1 MSSAGFCERRWGM
14 PGEAVR
20 AAGCRCGGVV
30 SRIPAFLLC
39 VAALALFVALPYRS
53 LDSDVTTFG
62 IMGNDLL
69 RLGYLPSLTYGQN
82 YLFSFTP
89 YSYALLRWVFPGLDP
104 GLALVLGGAVF
115 SITGLWLLAESLLVL
130 LRGRGE
136 RPLLPLGLFCLAI
149 ASSSLYLFDIET
161 CSSIEMSLFLLGL
174 VFYAAARLEAGAT
187 RNPAAALTSW
197 WLLLGLA
204 TSATLYTRPQIALYG
219 IPLMVAFLAR
229 VRRLHGGR
237 VAKRRGVLLAA
248 GALAGYLP
256 MLAHH
261 VFRAA
266 DWPFRNHLHPK
277 LALLKTGDTAA
288 RFFKEVGARIF
299 GVCADHPVFSAISL
313 AWVALA
319 ILAFALAWRRNRSQP
334 GFVSALDAAWLIGS
348 LGIVLTMI
356 LVPAFV
362 MDGESRR
369 YCLHVLPATAWLFA
383 RFVPL
388 AGGGWSRWAAAM
400 FAMALA
406 AASVPVWTSRID
418 SETLRNEGIRDIRDR
433 FLPELMESQAV
444 IITDYWD
451 AYLLAFLADGKIK
464 IEAFPWHSVRTYGLV
479 GRDEMRRRTLWL
491 VRTGFR
497 QSTEEKLV
505 KELGPGVLDRVTA
518 QDMREPLL
526 GHACQLW
533 NLGDPESA
541 VALMQKFRK
550 QYFARPYPPGSG
562 GGEVP

>member
-1 MSSAGFCERRWGM
+1 MFAET
-14 PGEAVR
+14 AR
-20 AAGCRCGGVV
+20 AAGCRPGGVL

-89 YSYALLRWVFPGLDP
+89 YSYALLRWVFPGLEP
-104 GLALVLGGAVF
+104 GLALVLGGAMF
-115 SITGLWLLAESLLVL
+115 SIPGLWLLAESLLVL

-136 RPLLPLGLFCLAI
+136 NPLLPLGLFCLAI

-187 RNPAAALTSW
+187 RNPAAALTIW

-229 VRRLHGGR
+229 ERRLHGTR
-237 VAKRRGVLLAA
+237 TAKRRGALLAA
-248 GALAGYLP
+248 GAIAGYLP
-256 MLAHH
+256 MLAHI

-277 LALLKTGDTAA
+277 LALLKVGKTSA
-288 RFFKEVGARIF
+288 RFFTEVGARIF

-334 GFVSALDAAWLIGS
+334 GLVTALDSAWLIGS
-348 LGIVLTMI
+348 LSIVLTMI

-383 RFVPL
+383 RFAPL
-388 AGGGWSRWAAAM
+388 GGWRRWAAAM

-406 AASVPVWTSRID
+406 AASVPVWTSRIE

-433 FLPELMESQAV
+433 FLPELMENQAV

-464 IEAFPWHSVRTYGLV
+464 IEAFPWDSVRTYGLV
-479 GRDEMRRRTLWL
+479 GREEMRRKTLWL

-497 QSTEEKLV
+497 KSTQEKLV

-518 QDMREPLL
+518 QDMREPLQ

-533 NLGDPESA
+533 DLGDSESA

-550 QYFARPYPPGSG
+550 QYFAKPYPPGSG
-562 GGEVP
+562 GGNLP